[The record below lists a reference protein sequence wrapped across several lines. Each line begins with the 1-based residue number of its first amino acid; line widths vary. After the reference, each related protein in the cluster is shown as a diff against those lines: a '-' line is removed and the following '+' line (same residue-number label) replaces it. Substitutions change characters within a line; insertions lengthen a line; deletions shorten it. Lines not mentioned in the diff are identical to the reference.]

1 MKLSVACLQLLAWA
15 ASTNALFIWEPCRVD
30 GTCDD
35 DGEATKRSTL
45 NLGAEVKRSPVT
57 VNIHRVAERKVDDL
71 TNADILREARWLSRK
86 YAHRRAARSH
96 AQGHSKRENQY
107 SVMEPTPPEQSN
119 GIGIYQDGKDYA
131 YFVRVQVGSSNTP
144 MYMLFDTGAGTTW
157 VMGSKCSSDPCA
169 LHDSFD
175 ISKSTTA
182 KDLKSNFSVNYGS
195 GSVKGPTIEDSIKL
209 GDFGVSMKFGVAETT
224 SNDFKHFPFDG
235 ILGMSMTE
243 TSTDNFGVKLKESK
257 KLAKNVFSVSLN
269 RGSSGVNDGELT
281 LGGINQKKYTGDIS
295 YTNIPKDVSSDWAI
309 PLDDIS
315 VGTEGVG
322 IRDRLGYIDTG
333 TSFVFGPPKDVESV
347 HGLIK
352 GATSSDGI
360 TWKVPCDTKQ
370 AISMTFSGKRYDVQ
384 AVDWVGSSSGDGMCG
399 SNIYGH
405 EVVSN
410 GWLLGAVFLKNVY
423 TVFDMDE
430 LKIGFAAREPTEA
443 AAEQPSS
450 SPPADEATTPAS
462 TEPTSETEGPWAL
475 EAPKLRALE
484 SPPARKTQPPQQ
496 SRSRLMRSRA
506 RVD

>member
-1 MKLSVACLQLLAWA
+1 
-15 ASTNALFIWEPCRVD
+15 
-30 GTCDD
+30 
-35 DGEATKRSTL
+35 
-45 NLGAEVKRSPVT
+45 
-57 VNIHRVAERKVDDL
+57 
-71 TNADILREARWLSRK
+71 
-86 YAHRRAARSH
+86 
-96 AQGHSKRENQY
+96 
-107 SVMEPTPPEQSN
+107 MEPTPPEQPN

-144 MYMLFDTGAGTTW
+144 LYMLFDTGAGTTW

-333 TSFVFGPPKDVESV
+333 TSFVFGPPKDVKSV

-430 LKIGFAAREPTEA
+430 LKIGKLSLLLPHGENVLTQIAPVGFAVREPTEA

-462 TEPTSETEGPWAL
+462 TEPTSETDGPL
-475 EAPKLRALE
+475 GVGGPETSRVGE
-484 SPPARKTQPPQQ
+484 STGAEDAAATAESESANAESSQGGLM
-496 SRSRLMRSRA
+496 SFRLPSHHFWVVMLAVST
-506 RVD
+506 VSIIL